1 MALLKLNRINKG
13 GEILLNDSHIMSIE
27 IETRSTTVRL
37 TDGQIFSVE
46 ESPDAIAQMVEH
58 IHSERIKSGILSSGL
73 GVKPLS
79 DAHPPA
85 LPPSKP

>member
-13 GEILLNDSHIMSIE
+13 GDIVLNSSHIMSIE

-46 ESPDAIAQMVEH
+46 ESPGAILQMVEI
-58 IHSERIKSGILSSGL
+58 IHAERIKNGIIAAGL
-73 GVKPLS
+73 GVKPLA
-79 DAHPPA
+79 DAHPPSLTPA
-85 LPPSKP
+85 NS